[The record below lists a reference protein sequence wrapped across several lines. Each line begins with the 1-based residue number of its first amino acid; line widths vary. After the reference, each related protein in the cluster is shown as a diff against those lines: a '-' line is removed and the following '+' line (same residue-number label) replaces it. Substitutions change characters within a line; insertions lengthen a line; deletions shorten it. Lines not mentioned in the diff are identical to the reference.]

1 MTLARESGAVKR
13 MQSFLEKAGVGVSSV
28 KIQKTKK
35 EEVKLE
41 FEVIYPYGYEK
52 AALFSDLA
60 EMSGVVMVGE

>member
-13 MQSFLEKAGVGVSSV
+13 MQSFLEKAGVGVSLV

-41 FEVIYPYGYEK
+41 FEVIYPPGFDK
-52 AALFSDLA
+52 SALFSSLA
-60 EMSGVVMVGE
+60 EEKSVMAISE

>member
-1 MTLARESGAVKR
+1 MARESGAVKC

-41 FEVIYPYGYEK
+41 FEVIYAYGYEK